1 MNSINFDKGYKT
13 YAINED
19 ENNCIRINVADPN
32 LKDKIELM
40 LRELDEYKESKS
52 DSAVTPDVRKELD
65 VFVKQKLNDVFGQGF
80 SEAVFG
86 DMNVFAITESGK
98 FIYET
103 FMEAFLPIVQAD
115 IDKAVAANKKH
126 IADLV
131 DSKKLDTIAAE
142 ITETSK

>member
-52 DSAVTPDVRKELD
+52 DSAVTLDVRKELD
-65 VFVKQKLNDVFGQGF
+65 VFVKQKLNEVFGQGF

-115 IDKAVAANKKH
+115 IDKAAAANKKH

-131 DSKKLDTIAAE
+131 DSKKLDAIAAE